1 MPPKKT
7 QTKKSKTPTKKF
19 KKKLTPSEKARRD
32 VPLTMITRE
41 QIKKYDNDGSKF
53 ANYKK
58 GLDYVE
64 THMNKPYAKQIS
76 TQEKIMNDALKVPR
90 QLFDSIGGKGP
101 YKFQGDTG
109 IEKFRNMMSEY
120 SKSGKAYDDANNKV
134 HELRMKQAKKM
145 GFESPSGF
153 YFYPPYEPKY

>member
-41 QIKKYDNDGSKF
+41 QIKKFDNDGSKF
-53 ANYKK
+53 ANYK
-58 GLDYVE
+58 
-64 THMNKPYAKQIS
+64 
-76 TQEKIMNDALKVPR
+76 KVPR